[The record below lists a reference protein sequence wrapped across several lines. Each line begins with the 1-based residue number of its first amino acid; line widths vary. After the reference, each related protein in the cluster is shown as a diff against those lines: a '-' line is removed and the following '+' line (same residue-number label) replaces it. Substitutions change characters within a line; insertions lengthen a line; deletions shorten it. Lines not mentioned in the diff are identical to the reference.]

1 MAIQFPCSQCGRTLK
16 VDNQFVGA
24 KVRCPKCGA
33 VTRATAT
40 GHVRDTKPAPAAPPR
55 RPPKP
60 TDPAKVKRPKSAA
73 LETYEEIEPVEFR
86 RKREEDELDM
96 TPMVDVTFLL
106 LIFFMV
112 TAAFSL
118 QKSLEIPKPSEDNA
132 VTQATIVDPEEGN
145 IIIRIDRDS
154 VVWVNDS
161 EAPSEQDLLVKL
173 REAKAGVPGSD
184 SPPINSVLVMA
195 DNEALHETVV
205 MALDACNAVDME
217 KIKLATVSEDD
228 F

>member
-1 MAIQFPCSQCGRTLK
+1 MK
-16 VDNQFVGA
+16 VDNRFVGA
-24 KVRCPKCGA
+24 KIRCPKCGA
-33 VTRATAT
+33 ITRATAT
-40 GHVRDTKPAPAAPPR
+40 GHVQPAPTSASAPRPEKPGAAARKVAQARTEEARKSPR
-55 RPPKP
+55 
-60 TDPAKVKRPKSAA
+60 AA
-73 LETYEEIEPVEFR
+73 EASDEIEPVEFR
-86 RKREEDELDM
+86 KRREEDELDM

-132 VTQATIVDPEEGN
+132 VTQAQIVDPEEGN
-145 IIIRIDRDS
+145 I
-154 VVWVNDS
+154 VVEVHGDNTVWINDS

-173 REAKAGVPGSD
+173 REAKAGVPGTD

-195 DNEALHETVV
+195 DREALHETVV
-205 MALDACNAVDME
+205 MVLDACNAVDME
-217 KIKLATVSEDD
+217 KIKLASVSEDD